1 MANKKLSVFF
11 TVMVIFLFSIALG
24 CTDNKDASEEKGT
37 SSEDVHATEVP
48 SNVSPSS
55 PNSTE
60 NDSVNESPSDVSS
73 PVSIVEENNMNNSSL
88 VSPTSTISIS
98 SPVDG
103 DTVNYT
109 ELVSGT
115 STNVSGSDHLYVL
128 VNPIETGEEWW
139 IQPESTVSSD
149 GSWQAHVYFGDNTN
163 EHIGKEYRVS
173 AIVTSEKLDP
183 GKLNN
188 SLEVKYRVD
197 KDILVTRG

>member
-24 CTDNKDASEEKGT
+24 CTDNKDASEEEGT
-37 SSEDVHATEVP
+37 SSEDVHATEIP

-60 NDSVNESPSDVSS
+60 NDSVNESPSDV
-73 PVSIVEENNMNNSSL
+73 PPLASIVEENNMNNSS
-88 VSPTSTISIS
+88 STVSIS